1 MEERG
6 SELVNTQSEAV
17 RRAARLLVER
27 IASEGRRSP
36 RGILVQMD
44 VTKDHLGALLGLNRP
59 EATRA
64 IDALKRAG
72 VLAMEGSTLVV
83 LDEKRLEELAR

>member
-1 MEERG
+1 M
-6 SELVNTQSEAV
+6 NTQTEAV
-17 RRAARLLVER
+17 RKAARHLLER
-27 IASEGRRSP
+27 IASEGRRIP

-44 VTKDHLGALLGLNRP
+44 VTKDHMGALLGLSRP

-72 VLAMEGSTLVV
+72 VLAMEGSTLIV